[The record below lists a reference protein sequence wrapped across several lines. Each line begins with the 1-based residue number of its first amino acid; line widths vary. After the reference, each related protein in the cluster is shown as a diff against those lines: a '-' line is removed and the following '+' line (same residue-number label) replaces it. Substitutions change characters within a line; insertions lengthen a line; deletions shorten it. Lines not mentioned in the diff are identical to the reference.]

1 MFQEYI
7 IHPMAGNFD
16 TGSGCN
22 SVNVEHKFLVHQESF
37 KVFQL
42 TKKPTGLVSFYLNGL
57 LCFALLSHYTCIP
70 LACSWKRLLTLFI
83 LPTKLNNYVIPAK
96 LCLDVKISTHLLC

>member
-1 MFQEYI
+1 
-7 IHPMAGNFD
+7 MAGNFD

-57 LCFALLSHYTCIP
+57 LCFATIRVYH
-70 LACSWKRLLTLFI
+70 
-83 LPTKLNNYVIPAK
+83 
-96 LCLDVKISTHLLC
+96 

>member
-7 IHPMAGNFD
+7 IHPMADNFD

-57 LCFALLSHYTCIP
+57 LCF
-70 LACSWKRLLTLFI
+70 
-83 LPTKLNNYVIPAK
+83 PTIRVY
-96 LCLDVKISTHLLC
+96 H